1 MPKMHRSSA
10 FTLKRRLEVTIK
22 AMQMI
27 VESCDTELKNT
38 HPDDIQV
45 KNSHNRERAYATAMI
60 CKLAKQLEE
69 TQADIRSS
77 ID

>member
-1 MPKMHRSSA
+1 MKMYRSSA
-10 FTLKRRLEVTIK
+10 FSIKRRLEVTIK

-27 VESCDTELKNT
+27 VESCDAEIKNAHPADT
-38 HPDDIQV
+38 HVI
-45 KNSHNRERAYATAMI
+45 NSHKRERDYATAMI

-69 TQADIRSS
+69 AQADIRSS